1 MYSRYAP
8 NAKGCYEKR
17 PADTRPQQSKQEP
30 RETARRRPEPPRPA
44 PGKPESP
51 GSGCGR
57 PEPPP
62 PPCGGSEHR
71 HGDGGCAPAC
81 PPPEKP
87 CFSRPLPELLGR
99 LLPEGMDTGDL
110 LTLLILL
117 LVLFDEQEDSLCL
130 LIAIVLFLFMK

>member
-17 PADTRPQQSKQEP
+17 PVDTRPQQQKQEP
-30 RETARRRPEPPRPA
+30 RGGAPRRPEPPRPSA
-44 PGKPESP
+44 CKPEPP
-51 GSGCGR
+51 GAGCGRQDARPECGR
-57 PEPPP
+57 PEPQ
-62 PPCGGSEHR
+62 R
-71 HGDGGCAPAC
+71 GDGGCAPPC

-87 CFSRPLPELLGR
+87 CFSRPLPELFGR
-99 LLPEGMDTGDL
+99 LLPDGMDTGDL

-130 LIAIVLFLFMK
+130 LIAIALFLFMK